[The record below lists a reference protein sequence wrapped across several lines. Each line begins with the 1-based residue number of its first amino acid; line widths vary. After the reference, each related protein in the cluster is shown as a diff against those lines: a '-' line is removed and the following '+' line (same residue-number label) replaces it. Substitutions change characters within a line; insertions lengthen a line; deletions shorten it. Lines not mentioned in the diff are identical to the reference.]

1 MDVRK
6 RLNLG
11 DEMPPELMSRKTK
24 VFETLSELKKEVK
37 PIEEATETLKDTDSM
52 KDSKTFLNVLQKKFH
67 VSVLC
72 VIWSS
77 RITDWHC
84 FMLYSFKWHGLIV
97 PIEWEN
103 ISMSAASIWNQFPIY
118 TFVCWSCNQLI
129 RYNL

>member
-11 DEMPPELMSRKTK
+11 DEMPPELTNRKTK

-67 VSVLC
+67 VSYWC
-72 VIWSS
+72 ICSNF
-77 RITDWHC
+77 I
-84 FMLYSFKWHGLIV
+84 
-97 PIEWEN
+97 
-103 ISMSAASIWNQFPIY
+103 
-118 TFVCWSCNQLI
+118 
-129 RYNL
+129 